1 MNIGQ
6 SVIVK
11 YKNCTWNGTII
22 RYDFP
27 YYTVEL
33 SNGLE
38 LSYYS
43 DEIEES

>member
-22 RYDFP
+22 RYDSP

-43 DEIEES
+43 DELEES

>member
-1 MNIGQ
+1 MYIGQ
-6 SVIVK
+6 QVTVR

-22 RYDFP
+22 KYEFP

-38 LSYYS
+38 LSYYA
-43 DEIEES
+43 DEIKEV